1 MDFII
6 FPANKFNTIME
17 HSQKTE
23 APAKMAKEDHSKMDH
38 GSMQHGDNPSMGME
52 GHNHH
57 AMMIA
62 DFKKRFYVVL
72 ILTIPIMLLSIM
84 IQKFMGVDWQF
95 TGSKYILLTL
105 SSVVFFYGG
114 WPFFK
119 GLVTEIRT
127 KNPGMMFLIGF
138 AITVAYIYSVAVVFG
153 LEGMDFFWEL
163 ATLILIML
171 LGHLIEM
178 KSIAGASKEL
188 ELLVQ
193 LMPADAHM
201 VMPDMVHDVKTD
213 TLKENDIILV
223 KPGEKVAADGII
235 LEGESYLNESMI
247 TGESKPVQKIKGQK
261 VIAGSIN
268 GNGSLKVTVSH
279 ASKDSYISQLVK
291 LVDDAQ
297 KSKSKTQLLADTA
310 AKWLTVIAIVAGI
323 GTFLFW
329 YLTGETL
336 AFAMERMVTVIVIC
350 CPHALGLAVPLVVAK
365 STAIS
370 AKNGLLIKNRIAFEN
385 SRKITTIVFDK
396 TGTLTV
402 GKFEVSKIVS
412 LKKEITEDE
421 IIRIAS
427 ALEQQ
432 SEHPIA
438 TGILLKAKD
447 LSVDVPSTENFK
459 AITGKGIEA
468 TVEGKKVMVVSPGY
482 LKEIK
487 MAVPDDFKAD
497 DTETVVFLIINNE
510 LAGYI
515 ALSDEIRPES
525 AEAIKTLKENHIKSI
540 LLTGDNS
547 KVAKSV
553 SDRLGLDSFIA
564 EVLPDQKLEKIKEL
578 QSKGEFVAMTGDGV
592 NDAPALA
599 QADVGIAV
607 GSGSDIA
614 AETAGIVLVNSNPK
628 DIVNLILFGKATH
641 RKMIQNLIWATGYNI
656 VALPLAAGVLYE
668 WHILLTPA
676 IGAALMAASTV
687 VVAVNASMLRLKDEP
702 KSDSKGE
709 PQQEAKAENK
719 DEAKDDSQTEAKD
732 ESKPE
737 AKSEPQSVGKVE
749 PMPETKNDS
758 QPEAKDESIQEAKSE
773 PQTESKDESMN
784 ETKDD
789 SQPEAKDEAKAKDD
803 SQPEAKDE
811 IIPEEKDETETKGG
825 NKLEEN
831 TKTPSSVSPEI
842 VKRVHEFYEELGSE
856 DVRAVMDMEKAEHEI
871 QEAET
876 KAEAHPITKSK
887 HKSKEEPA
895 IETDKSSDSTPEL
908 VTRVHELYEK
918 LGREDV
924 SAVQN
929 LDEKGP
935 DILKPEDKVESKTA
949 DNTEPKIDVKVDL
962 KPAVKVE
969 SKIEAK
975 DELKHVDNAE
985 HHPDAKA
992 KAKPE
997 EKAGHPHETKAK
1009 TNPKVKTGH
1018 KNVVKAKPMPGSKK

>member
-1 MDFII
+1 MKPNKKRSIPKMKHNHDKPITPSVNTQKGKQKPSTSTTVEPKSDKAAPTSAVQKPAMDM
-6 FPANKFNTIME
+6 ANEMN
-17 HSQKTE
+17 HNNN
-23 APAKMAKEDHSKMDH
+23 
-38 GSMQHGDNPSMGME
+38 QHGDNPSMGME

-62 DFKKRFYVVL
+62 DFKKRFYLVL
-72 ILTIPIMLLSIM
+72 ILTVPIMLLSAM

-95 TGSKYILLTL
+95 TGSKYILLAL

-119 GLVTEIRT
+119 GLVTEIKT

-138 AITVAYIYSVAVVFG
+138 AITAAYIYSVAVVFG
-153 LEGMDFFWEL
+153 LKGEDFFWEL

-171 LGHLIEM
+171 LGHWIEM

-213 TLKENDIILV
+213 ALKENDIILV

-268 GNGSLKVTVSH
+268 GNGSIKVTVSH

-310 AKWLTVIAIVAGI
+310 AKWLTIIAIVAGI

-329 YLTGETL
+329 FLTGQTL

-365 STAIS
+365 STALS
-370 AKNGLLIKNRIAFEN
+370 AKNGLLIKNRSAFEN
-385 SRKITTIVFDK
+385 ARKITTIVFDK

-402 GKFEVSKIVS
+402 GKFEVSKIVP
-412 LKKEITEDE
+412 LKSEITENE
-421 IIRIAS
+421 VIRIAS
-427 ALEQQ
+427 ALEQE

-447 LSVDVPSTENFK
+447 LSINVPSTENFK

-468 TVEGKKVMVVSPGY
+468 TVEGKKVLVVSPGY
-482 LKEIK
+482 LKENKIT
-487 MAVPDDFKAD
+487 VPDGFTAN
-497 DTETVVFLIINNE
+497 DTETVVFVIINNE

-525 AEAIKTLKENHIKSI
+525 AEAVKTLKENHIKSI

-553 SDRLGLDSFIA
+553 SDTLGLDSFIA

-578 QSKGEFVAMTGDGV
+578 QGQGEFVAMTGDGV

-628 DIVNLILFGKATH
+628 DIVSLILFGKATY

-656 VALPLAAGVLYE
+656 VALPLAAGVLYS

-676 IGAALMAASTV
+676 IGAALMSVSTV
-687 VVAVNASMLRLKDEP
+687 VVAINAGMLRIKDEP
-702 KSDSKGE
+702 KSGT
-709 PQQEAKAENK
+709 KAEP
-719 DEAKDDSQTEAKD
+719 QTEAKD
-732 ESKPE
+732 
-737 AKSEPQSVGKVE
+737 G
-749 PMPETKNDS
+749 S
-758 QPEAKDESIQEAKSE
+758 QPEAKDESQS
-773 PQTESKDESMN
+773 

-789 SQPEAKDEAKAKDD
+789 PDANDESQQEIKSEPETNAEPMPEANAEPKPGVKAE
-803 SQPEAKDE
+803 PE
-811 IIPEEKDETETKGG
+811 IETEVIA
-825 NKLEEN
+825 
-831 TKTPSSVSPEI
+831 KTPSDLTSQI
-842 VKRVHEFYEELGSE
+842 VKRVHKLYEELGRE
-856 DVRAVMDMEKAEHEI
+856 AVRAVQEWEETEGEI
-871 QEAET
+871 QKVKT
-876 KAEAHPITKSK
+876 KAEPKPEVKA
-887 HKSKEEPA
+887 EP
-895 IETDKSSDSTPEL
+895 TPE
-908 VTRVHELYEK
+908 
-918 LGREDV
+918 
-924 SAVQN
+924 
-929 LDEKGP
+929 
-935 DILKPEDKVESKTA
+935 
-949 DNTEPKIDVKVDL
+949 
-962 KPAVKVE
+962 
-969 SKIEAK
+969 
-975 DELKHVDNAE
+975 
-985 HHPDAKA
+985 
-992 KAKPE
+992 AKP
-997 EKAGHPHETKAK
+997 KPKPVAK
-1009 TNPKVKTGH
+1009 K
-1018 KNVVKAKPMPGSKK
+1018 